1 MTGFV
6 NQVVAGLG
14 GVGTALLAAEGDGI
28 AAAGGSGGITVV
40 AQQALGAIVF
50 ALIGL
55 AVLALAIVLMSKLMP
70 LPFWKEIEEDQNT
83 ALGIMVG
90 SIVIGISI
98 IIAAAIHG

>member
-1 MTGFV
+1 MSSFMGPLLAGMNGF
-6 NQVVAGLG
+6 
-14 GVGTALLAAEGDGI
+14 GTALLAAEGDGVAIGGDGFSMVAQNAI
-28 AAAGGSGGITVV
+28 AAIIF
-40 AQQALGAIVF
+40 AI
-50 ALIGL
+50 IGL
-55 AVLALAIVLMSKLMP
+55 VVLAVSIVLMSKLMP

>member
-1 MTGFV
+1 M
-6 NQVVAGLG
+6 
-14 GVGTALLAAEGDGI
+14 GTALLAAEGAAPGGFSLVAQNAI
-28 AAAGGSGGITVV
+28 AAI
-40 AQQALGAIVF
+40 IF
-50 ALIGL
+50 ATIGL
-55 AVLALAIVLMSKLMP
+55 VVLALAIFLMSKLMP

>member
-1 MTGFV
+1 MSSFMGPLLVGMNSF
-6 NQVVAGLG
+6 GLG
-14 GVGTALLAAEGDGI
+14 LLAAEGDAGGFSLVAQNAI
-28 AAAGGSGGITVV
+28 AAIIF
-40 AQQALGAIVF
+40 AI
-50 ALIGL
+50 IGL
-55 AVLALAIVLMSKLMP
+55 VVLAVSIVLMSKLMP

>member
-1 MTGFV
+1 
-6 NQVVAGLG
+6 
-14 GVGTALLAAEGDGI
+14 
-28 AAAGGSGGITVV
+28 
-40 AQQALGAIVF
+40 
-50 ALIGL
+50 
-55 AVLALAIVLMSKLMP
+55 VLALAIFLMSKLMP

>member
-1 MTGFV
+1 MNNLFTLLAQG
-6 NQVVAGLG
+6 GPDMG
-14 GVGTALLAAEGDGI
+14 GVAPQAI
-28 AAAGGSGGITVV
+28 AA
-40 AQQALGAIVF
+40 LVF
-50 ALIGL
+50 SLIGL
-55 AVLALAIVLMSKLMP
+55 VVLALAIVLMSKLMP

>member
-1 MTGFV
+1 MNNLITLLA
-6 NQVVAGLG
+6 QDAPEVADMVSGG
-14 GVGTALLAAEGDGI
+14 GVAEHAI
-28 AAAGGSGGITVV
+28 AA
-40 AQQALGAIVF
+40 LVF
-50 ALIGL
+50 SLIGL

-90 SIVIGISI
+90 SIIIGISI

>member
-1 MTGFV
+1 MSSFMGPLLAGMNGF
-6 NQVVAGLG
+6 
-14 GVGTALLAAEGDGI
+14 GTALLAAEGDGGGFGLVAQNAI
-28 AAAGGSGGITVV
+28 AAIIF
-40 AQQALGAIVF
+40 AI
-50 ALIGL
+50 IGL
-55 AVLALAIVLMSKLMP
+55 VVLAVSIVLMSKLMP

>member
-1 MTGFV
+1 MSGLMNQLLVGF
-6 NQVVAGLG
+6 NGLG
-14 GVGTALLAAEGDGI
+14 AALLAAEGDGV
-28 AAAGGSGGITVV
+28 AAGADGFSLV
-40 AQQALGAIVF
+40 AQHALSAIIF
-50 ALIGL
+50 AVIGL
-55 AVLALAIVLMSKLMP
+55 VVLALSIVLMSKLMP

>member
-1 MTGFV
+1 MSLLLSHTLSGM
-6 NQVVAGLG
+6 
-14 GVGTALLAAEGDGI
+14 VGLLAQDAGRS
-28 AAAGGSGGITVV
+28 AATTSTMVDHLIP
-40 AQQALGAIVF
+40 AIVF
-50 ALIGL
+50 SAVGL
-55 AVLALAIVLMSKLMP
+55 VVLTLAIFITSKLMP

>member
-1 MTGFV
+1 MNNLFT
-6 NQVVAGLG
+6 
-14 GVGTALLAAEGDGI
+14 LLAQGGTDMAANDGVAPHAI
-28 AAAGGSGGITVV
+28 AALIFSV
-40 AQQALGAIVF
+40 
-50 ALIGL
+50 IGL
-55 AVLALAIVLMSKLMP
+55 IVLALAIVLMSKLMP

>member
-1 MTGFV
+1 MGSLLAGMNGF
-6 NQVVAGLG
+6 GM
-14 GVGTALLAAEGDGI
+14 ALLAAEGDGVVVDGGGFSLVAQNAI
-28 AAAGGSGGITVV
+28 AAIIF
-40 AQQALGAIVF
+40 AI
-50 ALIGL
+50 IGL
-55 AVLALAIVLMSKLMP
+55 VVLAVSIVLMSKLMP

>member
-1 MTGFV
+1 MF
-6 NQVVAGLG
+6 
-14 GVGTALLAAEGDGI
+14 ALLSHSVLGMVGI
-28 AAAGGSGGITVV
+28 LADESTPAAGSVV
-40 AQQALGAIVF
+40 DSLVPALLFSALGLVVLTFAIF
-50 ALIGL
+50 
-55 AVLALAIVLMSKLMP
+55 LMSKLMP

>member
-1 MTGFV
+1 MFTLLSSTV
-6 NQVVAGLG
+6 LG
-14 GVGTALLAAEGDGI
+14 MVGLLADE
-28 AAAGGSGGITVV
+28 AAADSAPTMVDHLIPAVVFSG
-40 AQQALGAIVF
+40 
-50 ALIGL
+50 IGL
-55 AVLALAIVLMSKLMP
+55 VVLTIAIILMSKLMP

>member
-1 MTGFV
+1 MSGLM
-6 NQVVAGLG
+6 NQLLADAADGVAVGVGDG
-14 GVGTALLAAEGDGI
+14 GVSMVAQHAI
-28 AAAGGSGGITVV
+28 AAIM
-40 AQQALGAIVF
+40 F
-50 ALIGL
+50 AVIGL
-55 AVLALAIVLMSKLMP
+55 VVLALSIVLMSKLMP

>member
-1 MTGFV
+1 MFTFLNHTV
-6 NQVVAGLG
+6 LG
-14 GVGTALLAAEGDGI
+14 MVGLLADETAEKMPD
-28 AAAGGSGGITVV
+28 SGPQLVESLV
-40 AQQALGAIVF
+40 PALVF
-50 ALIGL
+50 SAIGL
-55 AVLALAIVLMSKLMP
+55 VVLTIAIFLMSKLMP

>member
-1 MTGFV
+1 MNLMLT
-6 NQVVAGLG
+6 
-14 GVGTALLAAEGDGI
+14 LLAQADG
-28 AAAGGSGGITVV
+28 AGTSATGGMFDGVVPAVVYAIMGLVVLTV
-40 AQQALGAIVF
+40 AI
-50 ALIGL
+50 I
-55 AVLALAIVLMSKLMP
+55 LMSKLMP

>member
-1 MTGFV
+1 MTGLASNSVLAFT
-6 NQVVAGLG
+6 G
-14 GVGTALLAAEGDGI
+14 LLAAEGDGGGFGDHI
-28 AAAGGSGGITVV
+28 VAAV
-40 AQQALGAIVF
+40 AF
-50 ALIGL
+50 AAIGL
-55 AVLALAIVLMSKLMP
+55 VVLTISIILMSKLMP

>member
-1 MTGFV
+1 MSVFMG
-6 NQVVAGLG
+6 QMLAGLNG
-14 GVGTALLAAEGDGI
+14 FGMALLAAEGDGI
-28 AAAGGSGGITVV
+28 ALGDSGFSLV
-40 AQQALGAIVF
+40 AQHAISAILF
-50 ALIGL
+50 AVIGL
-55 AVLALAIVLMSKLMP
+55 VVLALSIVLMSKLMP

>member
-1 MTGFV
+1 MNHMLTLLAQADDG
-6 NQVVAGLG
+6 VAVGG
-14 GVGTALLAAEGDGI
+14 GVVDGI
-28 AAAGGSGGITVV
+28 V
-40 AQQALGAIVF
+40 A
-50 ALIGL
+50 ALIYAGIGL
-55 AVLALAIVLMSKLMP
+55 VVLTLAIVLMSKLMP

>member
-1 MTGFV
+1 MSGFIA
-6 NQVVAGLG
+6 QVLVGASGI
-14 GVGTALLAAEGDGI
+14 GTALLAAGGESVAPGGDGFALVAQNAI
-28 AAAGGSGGITVV
+28 AAI
-40 AQQALGAIVF
+40 IF
-50 ALIGL
+50 AVIGL

-83 ALGIMVG
+83 ALGVMVG

>member
-1 MTGFV
+1 M
-6 NQVVAGLG
+6 NQML
-14 GVGTALLAAEGDGI
+14 TLLAQAGADTADI
-28 AAAGGSGGITVV
+28 ADAAAGGSDMTAGMVS
-40 AQQALGAIVF
+40 ALVYSA
-50 ALIGL
+50 IGL
-55 AVLALAIVLMSKLMP
+55 VVLTIAIVLMSKLMP